1 LRIIIK
7 IPFISLPLLTHPSI
21 CIAVVY
27 NIKSQRTRLV
37 YITPQRDWGG
47 KGLIGVTI
55 RLDDYAAAD
64 ERLLRVLYVEPSSPA
79 DVAGLTLSDYLLGT
93 TTVSFSS
100 DVVLAS
106 TLVQY
111 EERPLE
117 VYVYNTDS
125 DTVRIV
131 TLLPTYE
138 WGGTG
143 DKADGLLGAEVGMG
157 YLHRFPQA
165 CRETDGVSVDIN
177 VVRTIAPRR
186 PLSTS
191 GEGDDEATEEEIID
205 LTREDKEDL
214 VHEQQDD
221 LVQEKQQHFTETR
234 SQEAAPTLETE
245 HDSTEGS
252 KVQYVSSTSDSAA
265 DRSQS
270 STSVDPQE
278 REKEI
283 IVSQSAVDFFT
294 NHTSPPSTV
303 EAVATLEST
312 SSDNTEKVDSK
323 ESSLAP
329 ISAIT
334 SEPAKV
340 ELSNPFRLRFP
351 SMPFRGGTFTPP
363 VSATNLSGAGDYFPP
378 PPISNL
384 DAGYV
389 TSSLSVD
396 GSTKMPPPPM
406 FFRSVAPTD
415 KQQIDSR

>member
-1 LRIIIK
+1 MPMFLGLHAAPVLITVHL
-7 IPFISLPLLTHPSI
+7 SAPSHTFPHI
-21 CIAVVY
+21 LSFVLAVVY

-165 CRETDGVSVDIN
+165 CRETDGVSVDVN

-186 PLSTS
+186 PHSTS
-191 GEGDDEATEEEIID
+191 GENEECDEAAEEEIID
-205 LTREDKEDL
+205 LTREDKDDL
-214 VHEQQDD
+214 VHEQQ
-221 LVQEKQQHFTETR
+221 QHLTETTPA
-234 SQEAAPTLETE
+234 SETE
-245 HDSTEGS
+245 HDFMEGTQ
-252 KVQYVSSTSDSAA
+252 VQPVSSSTSDSSA
-265 DRSQS
+265 DRSKS
-270 STSVDPQE
+270 STSVDPNE
-278 REKEI
+278 REKEK
-283 IVSQSAVDFFT
+283 VSQSAVDFFT
-294 NHTSPPSTV
+294 NHTSPPSTG
-303 EAVATLEST
+303 EAEAREELTT
-312 SSDNTEKVDSK
+312 SANTEKAVSN
-323 ESSLAP
+323 ESSMAP

-340 ELSNPFRLRFP
+340 ESSNPFRLRFP

-363 VSATNLSGAGDYFPP
+363 VSATNLTAADYFPP

-384 DAGYV
+384 ENV
-389 TSSLSVD
+389 TSSVVLD
-396 GSTKMPPPPM
+396 ANTKMPPPPM

-415 KQQIDSR
+415 KQQIDLR

>member
-1 LRIIIK
+1 
-7 IPFISLPLLTHPSI
+7 
-21 CIAVVY
+21 VVY

-100 DVVLAS
+100 DAVLAS

-165 CRETDGVSVDIN
+165 CRETDGVSVDVN
-177 VVRTIAPRR
+177 VIRTIAPRR

-191 GEGDDEATEEEIID
+191 GENAECDETTEEEIID
-205 LTREDKEDL
+205 LTREDKEDS

-221 LVQEKQQHFTETR
+221 LMLEKQRNFTETK
-234 SQEAAPTLETE
+234 SQEVAPTLETE
-245 HDSTEGS
+245 HDVTEGS
-252 KVQYVSSTSDSAA
+252 KVQHVPSTSDSAV

-270 STSVDPQE
+270 STTSSVDPQE

-283 IVSQSAVDFFT
+283 NVSQSAVDFFT
-294 NHTSPPSTV
+294 NHTSPPSTID
-303 EAVATLEST
+303 AVATVEST
-312 SSDNTEKVDSK
+312 PSANTEKVVTN

-384 DAGYV
+384 DAGSV

-396 GSTKMPPPPM
+396 GNTKMPPPPM

-415 KQQIDSR
+415 NQQIDLR